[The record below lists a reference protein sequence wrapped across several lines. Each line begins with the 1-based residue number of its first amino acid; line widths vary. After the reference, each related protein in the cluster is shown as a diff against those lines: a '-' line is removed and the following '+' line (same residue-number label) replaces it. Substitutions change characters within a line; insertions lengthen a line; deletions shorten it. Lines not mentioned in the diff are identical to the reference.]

1 MIMKKIIIVLM
12 IAGFSTTVNAFS
24 GADLLAQCKQFVEI
38 IDGSQ
43 PDSQGIFQAG
53 LCGGYVLGVQEGFIA
68 SSELAD
74 VVSEETGSPIVTKK
88 HWKIPSDVESEN
100 LVRIVVR
107 YLEINPDM
115 HNMPAVLSVLNA
127 LRQTYPAK

>member
-1 MIMKKIIIVLM
+1 MNKIIIALL

-24 GADLLAQCKQFVEI
+24 GADLLAQCKHFVGI
-38 IDGSQ
+38 IDGNR
-43 PDSQGIFQAG
+43 PDSQGILLAG
-53 LCGGYVLGVQEGFIA
+53 QCGGYVLGVQEGFIA

-88 HWKIPSDVESEN
+88 QWKIPSDVEPESI
-100 LVRIVVR
+100 VRIVVR

-115 HNMPAVLSVLNA
+115 HSMPAVLSVLNA
-127 LRQTYPAK
+127 LRQAYPVKQ

>member
-1 MIMKKIIIVLM
+1 MKKIIFALL
-12 IAGFSTTVNAFS
+12 IAGSSTTVNAFS
-24 GADLLAQCKQFVEI
+24 GADLLAQCKHFVDI

-43 PDSQGIFQAG
+43 SKSQGILQAG

-88 HWKIPSDVESEN
+88 HWKIPPDVESEN
-100 LVRIVVR
+100 IVRIVVR

-115 HNMPAVLSVLNA
+115 QNMPAVLSVLNA

>member
-1 MIMKKIIIVLM
+1 MNKIIFALLV
-12 IAGFSTTVNAFS
+12 AGFSTAVNAFS
-24 GADLLAQCKQFVEI
+24 GADLLSQCKHFVKI
-38 IDGSQ
+38 IDGTQS
-43 PDSQGIFQAG
+43 DSQGILQAG

-100 LVRIVVR
+100 IVRIVVR

-115 HNMPAVLSVLNA
+115 QNMPAVLSVLNA
-127 LRQTYPAK
+127 LRQTYPPK